1 MRKILTAVAVIAL
14 AACQTVPQKQGFS
27 EKQVQVLTEND
38 FKPVGENYELGLSDR
53 VLFEVDKSDLSPE
66 AVVTIGNITKAL
78 LSVEIDGAGVEGH
91 TDSSGSSEYN
101 QQLSER
107 RAASVKA
114 EFARAGMPEANI
126 RAVGRGET
134 QPVAS
139 NETPEGRA
147 QNRRVVIIV
156 TPEDAN

>member
-1 MRKILTAVAVIAL
+1 MRGIFTVAAILAL
-14 AACQTVPQKQGFS
+14 SACQTVPHKLGFS
-27 EKQVQVLTEND
+27 EKQVTALTAAE

-53 VLFEVDKSDLSPE
+53 VLFAVDQSDLSPE
-66 AVVTIGNITKAL
+66 AAVTIDKLAAAL
-78 LSVEIDGAGVEGH
+78 SSVDIHGAGIEGH
-91 TDSSGSSEYN
+91 TDSTGADDYN

-114 EFARAGMPEANI
+114 ELAKAGMPLVNI
-126 RAVGRGET
+126 RAVGRGES
-134 QPVAS
+134 QPITG
-139 NETPEGRA
+139 NDTEDGRA

>member
-1 MRKILTAVAVIAL
+1 MRKIVAAALVVAL
-14 AACQTVPQKQGFS
+14 AACQTVPKKLGFS
-27 EKQVQVLTEND
+27 EKQVEALTEAE
-38 FKPVGENYELGLSDR
+38 FKPVGDNYELGLSDR
-53 VLFEVDKSDLSPE
+53 VLFAVDQSELSPE
-66 AVVTIGNITKAL
+66 AVGTIDKLASVL
-78 LSVEIDGAGVEGH
+78 QSVEIDGAGVEGH
-91 TDSSGSSEYN
+91 TDSSGSDDYN

-114 EFARAGMPEANI
+114 QFVKAGMPAANV

-134 QPVAS
+134 QPIAS
-139 NETPEGRA
+139 NDTPEGRA